1 MNTITDNIVSIKVR
15 GYNHRD
21 KVYKLSLS
29 IDENA
34 DSVVDNEIKIN
45 IHWDKVIAGF
55 KLVKHEL
62 NKNIYQKLVYD
73 LSMGLVINDR
83 KYNDAK
89 KFLYGKPLSRNIR
102 KICDVQNFF
111 NQLLLQKEGSNK
123 EAINCIFRKTFN
135 ILE

>member
-102 KICDVQNFF
+102 KISDVQNFF

>member
-15 GYNHRD
+15 GYNQRD
-21 KVYKLSLS
+21 NVYKLLLS
-29 IDENA
+29 IDENV
-34 DSVVDNEIKIN
+34 DSIVDNKIKIN
-45 IHWDKVIAGF
+45 INWNKVIDGF
-55 KLVKHEL
+55 KSIKHEL

-89 KFLYGKPLSRNIR
+89 KFLYGIPLSKNIR
-102 KICDVQNFF
+102 KISDVQNFF
-111 NQLLLQKEGSNK
+111 NQLLMQKDSSNK
-123 EAINCIFRKTFN
+123 EAINCIFRKTFD

>member
-15 GYNHRD
+15 GYNQRD
-21 KVYKLSLS
+21 NVYKLLLS
-29 IDENA
+29 IDENV
-34 DSVVDNEIKIN
+34 DSIVDNKIKIN
-45 IHWDKVIAGF
+45 INWNKVIDGF
-55 KLVKHEL
+55 KLIKHEL

-89 KFLYGKPLSRNIR
+89 KFLYGIPLSKNIR
-102 KICDVQNFF
+102 KISDVQNFF
-111 NQLLLQKEGSNK
+111 NQLLMQKNSSNK
-123 EAINCIFRKTFN
+123 EAINCIFRKTFD